1 MQIVV
6 EGIDYFFNM
15 PVELTV
21 YFTLIALLCCVII
34 FLYYRFS
41 HFRKKVRI
49 NINQSEIMDTVGPAE
64 WEQQMTVLSADHR
77 NVKPTR
83 YNFILDDYNQSVYKK
98 LNRIRN
104 HISEISVDIIALIPA
119 ARWLFDNFQMMYR
132 EIKKFRS
139 SGTSYE
145 MLPIL
150 KNKEYHGF
158 PRVYILAKKMVAL
171 SNGHLNEE
179 SISIM
184 LKAYQKEIP
193 LTEKELWVLPELL
206 GFCLLES
213 IVSVA
218 DDIVRIIKIKSKADK
233 FVKDKLGME
242 KAPEAFDVT
251 NLLCEIDADCKQN
264 FSFHAQVIYL
274 LKNMSVDGISI
285 QKYLDYHFESKRKQL
300 KPSDIFS
307 EEGKI
312 ESHLESN
319 IRALVVSLREISEV
333 DAEQFFEQFSYLEQ
347 TLSKDPDGIY
357 AKMDSESR
365 GMYRG
370 IIVELSLKYKI
381 DEVKIVNA
389 CLELAISGRDDIHDS
404 HHVGAYLLG
413 KGYPILKANI
423 LNKPIPRDIK
433 KKINIKGIFYFVSF
447 FSILLGLSYILML
460 ILHREDTIKSFF
472 PYVLVLIV
480 ALPLLIGVTLE
491 ITNFIF
497 TRRIRVKKIP
507 SLDYHSDIPDQARTF
522 IVMPV
527 IVSSIEQGLEYLD
540 RLQKHYLANRQP
552 NLYFALLA
560 DFEDAP
566 EQVMSKD
573 EKIERA
579 LCQQVNELNEQYP
592 SQLKL
597 FSLFLRYRKWNP
609 SENCFMCWERKRGKL
624 EEFNLLLNGTTKED
638 TSFSTILCDS
648 GLLKTFQYVITL
660 DADTNLIRDNAA
672 KLVGLI
678 DHPLNKAVLDPTG
691 KKVEEGYVI
700 IQPSVR
706 NHIVDKNGS
715 CFAKLFGGQS
725 GLAHYG
731 TVISDI
737 YQDIFNRGIYI
748 GKGIYNIKVFH
759 SLLHDCIPENQV
771 LSHDLLESCYAR
783 TAFSSSA
790 KVMDTFPNSVISYG
804 KREHRW
810 IRGDWQ
816 LLPWLFKTK
825 DADGKNIC
833 LLSKWKIFD
842 NLRRSIV
849 PLSKILFLIA
859 NLMFM
864 PNTFYL
870 WFPLIFFTD
879 LFNLI
884 ILLISI
890 ISQKIIRPKLSLV
903 YKGLLNEI
911 YKMVKRMFFE
921 FVITPYRAFIAV
933 DAIIRT
939 ICRLYISKKN
949 LLKWN
954 TAESVDSSVI
964 NTWKGY
970 FLTMW
975 TSFIPA
981 SLLLLLLMGKE
992 LLAFGVIIYSA
1003 VILLWGIAFYLAY
1016 LISQPKKIMTE
1027 KDQTENLELLLDTA
1041 RHTWL
1046 FFKDFST
1053 KENHWL
1059 CPDNYQVSHGNISH
1073 GKKISDKTSPTNIG
1087 LQLLSILSA
1096 RDLGYETLSG
1106 TISVIENVMG
1116 TIDKLPKWKGH
1127 LYNWYQISTL
1137 EVLRPEYI
1145 STVDSGNFLGH
1156 LIALKNGLLDQINNP
1171 IFPKCLISELKNTL
1185 KLSNCGRNLKEDYK
1199 TIGEFVADI
1208 ADIWEDINDRDF
1220 MEYENPRWCREMV
1233 RNIDMMVT
1241 EAANFQIKSSSLS
1254 ECPSLKQ
1261 LHQNDN
1267 KAAKAMIERI
1277 NLLCKKIDSLQE
1289 NVDFG
1294 CLYNKKRMLF
1304 HIGYHVPSK
1313 NLDAGCYDLMASEC
1327 SLTSFMAIARGEIPL
1342 KHWYK
1347 LGRPLTMV
1355 RGIPCFVSWSG
1366 TMFEY
1371 LMPNLVFREYEG
1383 SVYAET
1389 SQAAVLQQ
1397 IKYAKE
1403 MGIPWGISE
1412 SQYYRFDLNANYQY
1426 KAFGVPKL
1434 RLQPVRKNSMVVT
1447 PYATMLA
1454 LEYAGEN
1461 AFTNLKRLMQLGT
1474 FGEYGFYEAIDYNS
1488 PDSVEMTPYC
1498 IVKSFMAHHQG
1509 MILAAI
1515 NNYLNQGILRKR
1527 FHNESMVKATEV
1539 LLEEKRQS
1547 HLISIAKRGYTI
1559 RVGKVHYKVNAY
1571 TNRYVNRVA
1580 PEITITNYLS
1590 NDKYSLLITS
1600 DGDGFSSYQNMM
1612 LYRWRA
1618 DLYANTGNY
1627 IYIKEISK
1635 GKLWSATY
1643 HPVRTEPDEYQVIF
1657 APNQAEFKRKDGDT
1671 TSHTVVSLSPDH
1683 NIEIRKVT
1691 LVNHGKESTNYEL
1704 TSYLEV
1710 VGDSHLAELSHPAF
1724 NKLFM
1729 ESEFMEE
1736 QGIFLSRR
1744 RSSKGKVNPYICH
1757 MVKTGAKLIKKVEY
1771 ENDRLKFIG
1780 RNNTLKNPEAVVNSI
1795 SLSNK
1800 SGFCNDPIMSLR
1812 VTISLEAG
1820 ESASI
1825 SFITGVCQSKEEA
1838 IKIGEGLSFDYQIDE
1853 IFDKFRLQTMIEL
1866 KYLEITRTQ
1875 LNAFQ
1880 DLINPIF
1887 YPTNYFRG
1895 PNENIRRNFKNQT
1908 FLWQFGVSG
1917 DNPIML
1923 VRIRTIA
1930 DAGLIKDVLKAYEY
1944 MRINRIMVDLIILS
1958 EAKHGYMQES
1968 DNLIN
1973 DLTSSLRIY
1982 DTHTDRPSLFLLH
1995 AYQMIPAE
2003 IDLLYTIARI
2013 VFTEKTGIYFRSVI
2027 ENLDEQIQE

>member
-1 MQIVV
+1 M
-6 EGIDYFFNM
+6 EGINYFINM

-34 FLYYRFS
+34 FLYYRFNHLS
-41 HFRKKVRI
+41 KKVRFDI
-49 NINQSEIMDTVGPAE
+49 NNSRITETNGTDE
-64 WEQQMTVLSADHR
+64 WVKQLTELSADHK
-77 NVKPTR
+77 NVKPMR

-132 EIKKFRS
+132 EIKKFRA

-150 KNKEYHGF
+150 KNKEHQGF

-171 SNGHLNEE
+171 SNGHLSEE
-179 SISIM
+179 NIAIM
-184 LKAYQKEIP
+184 LTAYQKEIP
-193 LTEKELWVLPELL
+193 LTDKELWVFPEIL

-213 IVSVA
+213 IVDVSEDV
-218 DDIVRIIKIKSKADK
+218 IRIIKIKSKADK
-233 FVKDKLGME
+233 FVRERLVMDKTQEGFVI
-242 KAPEAFDVT
+242 P
-251 NLLCEIDADCKQN
+251 NLLCELDADCKHD
-264 FSFHAQVIYL
+264 FSFHAQVIYQ
-274 LKNMSVDGISI
+274 LKNMSVDGVSI
-285 QKYLDYHFESKRKQL
+285 QKYLDYHFEYMRKQL

-312 ESHLESN
+312 ESYLESN
-319 IRALVVSLREISEV
+319 IRALVNSLREISEV
-333 DAEQFFEQFSYLEQ
+333 DSEEFFVQFSYLEQ
-347 TLSKDPDGIY
+347 ILSKDPEGIY
-357 AKMDSESR
+357 NKMDSESR

-370 IIVELSLKYKI
+370 IIVDLSLKYKV

-389 CLELAISGRDDIHDS
+389 CLELAKRGRDDIHNS
-404 HHVGAYLLG
+404 HHVGTYLIG
-413 KGYPILKANI
+413 KGYPILKSRI
-423 LNKPIPRDIK
+423 LNKSIPEAIK
-433 KKINIKGIFYFVSF
+433 NKTNIKGIFYFVSCF
-447 FSILLGLSYILML
+447 VLLLGLSYILL
-460 ILHREDTIKSFF
+460 SILNREDTIKSYFL
-472 PYVLVLIV
+472 YIIIMLI
-480 ALPLLIGVTLE
+480 ALPLLIGITLE

-507 SLDYHSDIPDQARTF
+507 SLDYHYEIPDQARTF

-527 IVSSIEQGLEYLD
+527 IVSSSEQGLEYLD

-560 DFEDAP
+560 DFEDAK
-566 EQVMSKD
+566 EQIMPKD
-573 EKIERA
+573 EQIEIA
-579 LCQQVNELNEQYP
+579 LCQQVNKLNEQYP
-592 SQLKL
+592 SKMQR

-624 EEFNLLLNGTTKED
+624 EEFNHLLNGTPKED
-638 TSFSTILCDS
+638 TSFSTIVCDKE
-648 GLLKTFQYVITL
+648 LLKTIQYVITL

-678 DHPLNKAVLDPTG
+678 DHPLNKAILDTDG
-691 KKVEEGYVI
+691 KMIEEGYVI

-706 NHIVDKNGS
+706 NHIVEANGS

-737 YQDIFNRGIYI
+737 YQDIFNKGIYI
-748 GKGIYNIKVFH
+748 GKGIYNVKVFH
-759 SLLHDCIPENQV
+759 SLLHDRIPENRV

-825 DADGKNIC
+825 DTYGRNIC

-849 PLSKILFLIA
+849 PISKILFLFI
-859 NLMFM
+859 NLIFI
-864 PNTFYL
+864 PKTFYL
-870 WFPLIFFTD
+870 WLPLVFFND
-879 LFNLI
+879 LFNLLNLFI
-884 ILLISI
+884 SILL
-890 ISQKIIRPKLSLV
+890 QKIIRPKLALV
-903 YKGLLNEI
+903 YKGLFNEAYMI
-911 YKMVKRMFFE
+911 IKRIFYE
-921 FVITPYRAFIAV
+921 FVITPYRAYIAV
-933 DAIIRT
+933 DAIIQT

-970 FLTMW
+970 FLSMW
-975 TSFIPA
+975 TSLIPA
-981 SLLLLLLMGKE
+981 IFIFLLLLSKE
-992 LLAFGVIIYSA
+992 LPIFGTLIYGA
-1003 VILLWGIAFYLAY
+1003 VALFWGISFYLAY
-1016 LISQPKKIMTE
+1016 RISQPKKIGSD
-1027 KDQTENLELLLDTA
+1027 KDQAENQKLLLNTA
-1041 RHTWL
+1041 RHTWM
-1046 FFKDFST
+1046 FFKEFST
-1053 KENHWL
+1053 KENNWL
-1059 CPDNYQVSHGNISH
+1059 CPDNYQLSHV
-1073 GKKISDKTSPTNIG
+1073 KKINNKTSPTNIG
-1087 LQLLSILSA
+1087 LQFLSILCA
-1096 RDLGYETLSG
+1096 RDFGFETLSG
-1106 TISVIENVMG
+1106 TLDMVENLMNTV
-1116 TIDKLPKWKGH
+1116 DNLPKWNGH
-1127 LYNWYQISTL
+1127 LYNWYEINAL
-1137 EVLRPEYI
+1137 EILKPEYI
-1145 STVDSGNFLGH
+1145 STVDSGNFFGH
-1156 LIALKNGLLDQINNP
+1156 LIALKNGLMEQINNP
-1171 IFPKCLISELKNTL
+1171 IFSKSLILELRITL
-1185 KLSNCGRNLKEDYK
+1185 KLSKCGRDLKKNYS
-1199 TIGEFVADI
+1199 TIGEFVEDI
-1208 ADIWEDINDRDF
+1208 ADVWEDINHKNSI
-1220 MEYENPRWCREMV
+1220 ECEKSSWGREV
-1233 RNIDMMVT
+1233 EHHIDYMVT
-1241 EAANFQIKSSSLS
+1241 EAAAYQIKNYSLS

-1261 LHQNDN
+1261 LQRFGN
-1267 KAAKAMIERI
+1267 KKANTTIERI
-1277 NLLCKKIDSLQE
+1277 HWLCNKIDRMLA
-1289 NVDFG
+1289 NVDFAS
-1294 CLYNKKRMLF
+1294 LYNKKRMLF

-1327 SLTSFMAIARGEIPL
+1327 SLTSFIAIARGEIPL
-1342 KHWYK
+1342 KHWYR
-1347 LGRPLTMV
+1347 LGRPLTMIK
-1355 RGIPCFVSWSG
+1355 GIPCFVSWSG

-1371 LMPNLVFREYEG
+1371 LMPNLVLREYEG
-1383 SVYAET
+1383 TVYAET
-1389 SQAAVLQQ
+1389 ARAAVLQQ
-1397 IKYAKE
+1397 IKYADE

-1412 SQYYRFDLNANYQY
+1412 SQYYRFDLNVNYQY

-1454 LEYAGEN
+1454 LEYAGEK
-1461 AFTNLKRLMQLGT
+1461 AFENLKRLTQLHA
-1474 FGEYGFYEAIDYNS
+1474 FGEYGYYEAIDYNS

-1498 IVKSFMAHHQG
+1498 IVKSYMTHHQG
-1509 MILAAI
+1509 MILTAI
-1515 NNYLNQGILRKR
+1515 DNYLNQGIIRKR
-1527 FHNESMVKATEV
+1527 FHNETMVKATEV

-1559 RVGKVHYKVNAY
+1559 KVSRVRDKVKAY
-1571 TNRYVNRVA
+1571 SNRYVNDVA
-1580 PEITITNYLS
+1580 PEIPVTNYLS
-1590 NDKYSLLITS
+1590 NNKYSLLITS
-1600 DGDGFSSYQNMM
+1600 DGDGFSSYRNMM
-1612 LYRWRA
+1612 LYRWRS

-1627 IYIKEISK
+1627 IYIKDISK
-1635 GKLWSATY
+1635 GKLWSASY

-1657 APNQAEFKRKDGDT
+1657 SPHQAEFKRKDGDV

-1683 NIEIRKVT
+1683 NVEIRKVT
-1691 LVNHGKESTNYEL
+1691 IMNHGKESSNFEL

-1710 VGDSHLAELSHPAF
+1710 VGDSHMAELSHPAF
-1724 NKLFM
+1724 NKLFI

-1736 QGIFLSRR
+1736 QGIFLSKR

-1757 MVKTGAKLIKKVEY
+1757 MVKTGAKLSKKVEY

-1780 RNNTLKNPEAVVNSI
+1780 RNNTLMNPEAVVDSI
-1795 SLSNK
+1795 SFSNK

-1812 VTISLEAG
+1812 VTISLAAG

-1825 SFITGVCQSKEEA
+1825 SFVTGVCHNKEEA
-1838 IKIGEGLSFDYQIDE
+1838 IKIGEELSFAYRIDE
-1853 IFDKFRLQTMIEL
+1853 IFEKFRLQKMIEL

-1875 LNAFQ
+1875 LNAYQ
-1880 DLINPIF
+1880 DLISPIY
-1887 YPTNYFRG
+1887 YPTIYFRG

-1908 FLWQFGVSG
+1908 FLWKFGVSG

-1923 VRIRTIA
+1923 LIIKTIEE
-1930 DAGLIKDVLKAYEY
+1930 AGLIQDVLKAYEY
-1944 MRINRIMVDLIILS
+1944 LRINRVMVDLIILS
-1958 EAKHGYMQES
+1958 DAKHGYMQEL

-1982 DTHTDRPSLFLLH
+1982 DADIDRPSLFLLH

-2013 VFTEKTGIYFRSVI
+2013 VFTEKTGIYFRSII
-2027 ENLDEQIQE
+2027 ENLTDKVQE